1 MDDIYQKEYAEF
13 LEATLRE
20 LVTLPVEVICLLSK
34 LQGCATYTSFHKASI
49 TDKILYAGL
58 IQQDAMIE
66 TLEKN
71 RMIRGHEG
79 GE

>member
-20 LVTLPVEVICLLSK
+20 LVTLPVEGICILAK
-34 LQGCATYTSFHKASI
+34 LQGGATYTSFHKASI

-58 IQQDAMIE
+58 IRKPTRLLLRLVWNTDLTMV
-66 TLEKN
+66 
-71 RMIRGHEG
+71 
-79 GE
+79 

>member
-20 LVTLPVEVICLLSK
+20 LVTLPVEGICILAK
-34 LQGCATYTSFHKASI
+34 L
-49 TDKILYAGL
+49 
-58 IQQDAMIE
+58 MIE